1 MTLTYIAKEH
11 ALLKPDGSLLKRL
24 SCPLEKRWQDLMPSS
39 DGDDV
44 RKCSSCEKDVISL
57 VDKDESA
64 IIALLSAD
72 EKPCVHLEYPHPA
85 VTVVG
90 DVTAAWEGNGRVR
103 SCTYRVIKTART
115 IEAMN
120 AALSQGLR
128 PLVKKV
134 EPNPELRRTCTLIQN
149 RTSGEVKR
157 TCIDGGWEEYD
168 ETQWDVVISEL
179 QTNES
184 ARSQIAAYLVP
195 LALEIGERVVLED
208 LIAEIVAGRYSGR
221 GGFYATRCDR
231 AEAVWDGV
239 DFVLDESSLLACMV
253 TG

>member
-24 SCPLEKRWQDLMPSS
+24 SCPLEKRWQDLMPSP
-39 DGDDV
+39 DRDDV

-72 EKPCVHLEYPHPA
+72 EKPCVHLEYSHPA

-134 EPNPELRRTCTLIQN
+134 ETNPELRRTCMLIQN
-149 RTSGEVKR
+149 KTSGEVKR
-157 TCIDGGWEEYD
+157 TRIDGRREKYD
-168 ETQWDVVISEL
+168 ETQWNVVVSDL
-179 QTNES
+179 QINES
-184 ARSQIAAYLVP
+184 PKSQIAAYLVP
-195 LALEIGERVVLED
+195 LDLETGEHVVLED
-208 LIAEIVAGRYSGR
+208 LIAEIVAVSYSGR
-221 GGFYATRCDR
+221 GGFYATRQDC

-239 DFVLDESSLLACMV
+239 DFVLDESSLVGLSV